1 MLRNR
6 LRSACLLACLL
17 VALPGLASAED
28 AASGEALLEKGL
40 SARAAGDHQAAQ
52 DAFAEAKAVFEKAS
66 DKRAG
71 IAHFYEQAS
80 KSAIAG
86 DKGNEAAMLINAGQ
100 AYMTAGQA
108 EEGLIKIREG
118 LAFAEKHGAR
128 NWQARGGAM
137 LAQILHQMGK
147 YDAAI
152 TEAEKVQP
160 ILEELKDLRGGTL
173 AAITLGKARAA
184 TGALGIAAED
194 FKKGLALAQ
203 KAKFGAGILH
213 AVSHLAFT
221 YYRLGDL
228 ESARPFYEAELK
240 ISEANK
246 LDPKRID
253 DCYTN
258 LCQIYWD
265 LGEFDVLDKMLEQGL
280 KRAETEKRDMLGADM
295 RMKQGQLATL
305 EGQGRLGLKQFQAAE
320 KIFRQHG
327 EEERITAAYLN
338 MGNAYARMG
347 RYERGIKYLQ
357 KRLDQVLKAD
367 LVTTDPRVLRDRA
380 RLQLDIAGLHSN
392 LGRFDDALD
401 RVELAKEAA
410 TKGGDKQHVVRATS
424 MEGSLYWKLGAY
436 EHSLALHR
444 RALEGAKA
452 IGDTKSEMLAAG
464 NIGVLMK
471 EMGDLE
477 GAVKATEAVVTLAKK
492 RNSVVQQLYALRN
505 LAALHHLRGKD
516 DEARPIMDQAM
527 ELATTYGEPNE
538 VLDTRIA
545 ASVLIADR
553 DERLAELQAV
563 AKEAHKRRA
572 ATREIEA
579 RRGLIE
585 LHIAAGEYED
595 ALEEA
600 ERAALKLED
609 VLGGLGDAH
618 GAYARG
624 RYASVYHL
632 GALAAAQLDQ
642 PEDVFSM
649 LEQARAG
656 MLVSALRARDFVDW
670 DALPEELMAAQ
681 AKARVAVSR
690 AQERVAKAARR
701 RDLKRRREA
710 SAALE
715 VALADARAAA
725 DRVQRAVKDRA
736 QIAFPRVPPL
746 QDIQAVLAEDQAFVV
761 FGFAGNQALAVV
773 VQPEDERVV
782 HLGERNPIE
791 SAAANLV
798 LDDPD
803 ADGTKALASLAEKLV
818 KPLGL
823 GEGVKEV
830 IVSPQGQ
837 LAQTP
842 LGLLFKEQRLVMTP
856 SATTYAHLAD
866 AEIETPGT
874 KVLAMGDPFY
884 GTGGSAAVASVYTR
898 SRGITRSDSRAGG
911 TLAQLPATR
920 PEVKAVGDVLLLGK
934 EANEDRFR
942 NAVVGEER
950 WRSVHF
956 ACHGLVNPDA
966 ADLCALALT
975 PHGEDDGFL
984 TSLELLQ
991 MRIPTDL
998 AVLSA
1003 CETGRGQVKTGV
1015 GLMGLARS
1023 FIHAGA
1029 PRVVCSLWK
1038 VDDEATKAFMVK
1050 FYELWNPKEGKGI
1063 PPAEALKQAQAHVR
1077 SQEKWKHP
1085 YYWGA
1090 WVLWGLP
1097 R

>member
-1 MLRNR
+1 M
-6 LRSACLLACLL
+6 
-17 VALPGLASAED
+17 
-28 AASGEALLEKGL
+28 GL
-40 SARAAGDHQAAQ
+40 SARTAGDHQAAQ

-66 DKRAG
+66 DKRAR
-71 IAHFYEQAS
+71 IAHWYEQAS
-80 KSAIAG
+80 KAALAD

-100 AYMTAGQA
+100 AYMQAGDA
-108 EEGLIKIREG
+108 EEGLVKIREG

-137 LAQILHQMGK
+137 LAQILHQMGR
-147 YDAAI
+147 YEAAI
-152 TEAEKVQP
+152 IEAEKVQP
-160 ILEELKDLRGGTL
+160 ILEELKDGQGGTL

-228 ESARPFYEAELK
+228 ESARPYYEAELK

-258 LCQIYWD
+258 LCQIYWV
-265 LGEFDVLDKMLEQGL
+265 LGEFDVLDTMLERGL
-280 KRAETEKRDMLGADM
+280 KRAEAESRDMLGADM

-305 EGQGRLGLKQFQAAE
+305 EGQVRLGLKQFQAAE
-320 KIFRQHG
+320 KIFREHG
-327 EEERITAAYLN
+327 QEKRITDAYLN
-338 MGNAYARMG
+338 MGGAYARMG
-347 RYERGIKYLQ
+347 RSERAIKYLEQ
-357 KRLDQVLKAD
+357 RLDQVPRAD
-367 LVTTDPRVLRDRA
+367 LVSTEKRGLRDRA
-380 RLQLDIAGLHSN
+380 RLQIDLAGLHSD
-392 LGRFDDALD
+392 LGQFDDALD
-401 RVELAKEAA
+401 SIELAKEAA
-410 TKGGDKQHVVRATS
+410 AKAGDAQHVVRATS
-424 MEGSLYWKLGAY
+424 TEGSLYWKLGAY

-444 RALEGAKA
+444 RALEGAKK
-452 IGDTKSEMLAAG
+452 IGDTRSEMVAAG
-464 NIGVLMK
+464 NVAVLMK

-477 GAVKATEAVVTLAKK
+477 GAVKATEAVVALAKK
-492 RNSVVQQLYALRN
+492 RNSVKQQLHALCS
-505 LAALHHLRGKD
+505 LAGLHHLRDKD
-516 DEARPIMDQAM
+516 DEARPFMEQAL
-527 ELATTYGEPNE
+527 ELATAYGEPFE
-538 VLDTRIA
+538 VLDTRIT
-545 ASVLIADR
+545 ASVFIADR
-553 DERLAELQAV
+553 DERVAELQAI

-572 ATREIEA
+572 STREVEA
-579 RRGLIE
+579 RQGLVD
-585 LHIAAGEYED
+585 LHIAAGEFED
-595 ALEEA
+595 ALDEA
-600 ERAALKLED
+600 ERAALQLED

-624 RYASVYHL
+624 RYALVYQL
-632 GALAAAQLDQ
+632 GALAAAELDQ

-649 LEQARAG
+649 LEQGRAS

-670 DALPEELMAAQ
+670 DALPEELVAAQ
-681 AKARVAVSR
+681 AQARVAVSR

-715 VALADARAAA
+715 VALAEARAAA
-725 DRVQRAVKDRA
+725 DRVQRAAKGRA

-746 QDIQAVLAEDQAFVV
+746 GDIQAVLEEDQAFVV
-761 FGFAGNQALAVV
+761 LGFAGTQALAVV
-773 VQPEDERVV
+773 VRPDDERVV
-782 HLGERNPIE
+782 RLGERNPIE

-803 ADGTKALASLAEKLV
+803 ANGTKALAALTEKLV
-818 KPLGL
+818 KPLVL
-823 GEGVKEV
+823 GDGVKEV
-830 IVSPQGQ
+830 IISPQGQ

-842 LGLLFKEQRLVMTP
+842 LSLLFKEQRIVMTP
-856 SATTYAHLAD
+856 SATTYAHLTD

-898 SRGITRSDSRAGG
+898 SRGVTRSDSRAGG

-934 EANEDRFR
+934 EANEARFR
-942 NAVVGEER
+942 SAVVAEER
-950 WRSVHF
+950 WRAVHF

-1003 CETGRGQVKTGV
+1003 CETGRGQVKAGV

-1038 VDDEATKAFMVK
+1038 VDDEATKAFMGK
-1050 FYELWNPKEGKGI
+1050 FYELWNPKKGKGI
-1063 PPAEALKQAQAHVR
+1063 APAEALKQAQAHVR